1 MEVPFRGGID
11 ILKRSAPGVQ
21 LSLEPRDEALQE
33 NGHDRA
39 EFRLP
44 TADRPF
50 HYNQEDCSMKFVKVL
65 QMMFVVGGVTA
76 LAAAPGYSQTTAP
89 KAPAGNPP
97 ATQPPA
103 AQTPATPPP
112 TQPTPLQQ
120 PPRPFPEGAKFAF
133 VDIQAIASNS
143 AEGKAASAKLD
154 DLKKKKNADLL
165 AKNTALKTMQDKL
178 NAGGSVMNDQARGQ
192 LEKDIEKAQRDLQFA
207 QQDAQT
213 ELTDM
218 TNQLQA
224 DFQEKLNPVLEAVR
238 AEKGLLM
245 IFSIRDSGVVA
256 AEGGLDLSSEV
267 VKRFDS
273 ANKATSAPAPAAAP
287 ATTPAPAPATS
298 PKPATNPK
306 K

>member
-1 MEVPFRGGID
+1 
-11 ILKRSAPGVQ
+11 
-21 LSLEPRDEALQE
+21 
-33 NGHDRA
+33 
-39 EFRLP
+39 
-44 TADRPF
+44 
-50 HYNQEDCSMKFVKVL
+50 MKFVKEA
-65 QMMFVVGGVTA
+65 QMMFVVTAVSA
-76 LAAAPGYSQTTAP
+76 LAATPGYSQVTAP
-89 KAPAGNPP
+89 KPGVS
-97 ATQPPA
+97 TPA
-103 AQTPATPPP
+103 AQTPATPPATP
-112 TQPTPLQQ
+112 PAATQPPPTAQ

-143 AEGKAASAKLD
+143 AEGKAATAKLD

-165 AKNTALKTMQDKL
+165 AKNTSLKAMQDKL
-178 NAGGSVMNDQARGQ
+178 NAGGSVLNDQTRAQ

-224 DFQEKLNPVLEAVR
+224 DFQEKLNPVLESVR

-256 AEGGLDLSSEV
+256 AEAGLDLSNEV
-267 VKRFDS
+267 VKRFD
-273 ANKATSAPAPAAAP
+273 AAGKTAPAPAAA
-287 ATTPAPAPATS
+287 A
-298 PKPATNPK
+298 PK

>member
-1 MEVPFRGGID
+1 
-11 ILKRSAPGVQ
+11 
-21 LSLEPRDEALQE
+21 
-33 NGHDRA
+33 
-39 EFRLP
+39 
-44 TADRPF
+44 
-50 HYNQEDCSMKFVKVL
+50 MKFAKEL
-65 QMMFVVGGVTA
+65 QMMFVAGAVTA

-89 KAPAGNPP
+89 KPPAGTAPASQTP
-97 ATQPPA
+97 AAPPA
-103 AQTPATPPP
+103 AAQPAPAP
-112 TQPTPLQQ
+112 Q

-143 AEGKAASAKLD
+143 AEGKSATAKLD
-154 DLKKKKNADLL
+154 DLKKRKNADLT
-165 AKNTALKTMQDKL
+165 AKSSSLKSMQDKL
-178 NAGGSVMNDQARGQ
+178 SAGGSVMNDQARGQ

-224 DFQEKLNPVLEAVR
+224 DFQEKLNPVLEAIR

-256 AEGGLDLSSEV
+256 AEGGLDLSNEV
-267 VKRFDS
+267 VKRFDA
-273 ANKATSAPAPAAAP
+273 ANKGTTASAPSPAATPA
-287 ATTPAPAPATS
+287 ATTP
-298 PKPATNPK
+298 K